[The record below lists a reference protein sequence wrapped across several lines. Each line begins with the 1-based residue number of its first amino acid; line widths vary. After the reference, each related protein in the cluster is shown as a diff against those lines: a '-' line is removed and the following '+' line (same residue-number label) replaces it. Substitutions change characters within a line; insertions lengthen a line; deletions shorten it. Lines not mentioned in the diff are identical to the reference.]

1 MTAADAS
8 AFAPFTPREGLS
20 TADRAR
26 GPGQLPILNWI
37 RKQEEFVRRS
47 FVGARVTRVSA
58 ILLSA
63 AAFACGGSG
72 SSASTVTGPP
82 PPPPV
87 ASGSTT
93 SLMVTNNHYSPKL
106 DSVAVGAML
115 TWTWNSCTGDG
126 YGGSMCTSHS
136 VKFDDG
142 PHSDIQS
149 SGEFSRMFADTGT
162 FTYHC
167 AVHGTAMSGT
177 IVVH

>member
-1 MTAADAS
+1 M
-8 AFAPFTPREGLS
+8 
-20 TADRAR
+20 
-26 GPGQLPILNWI
+26 
-37 RKQEEFVRRS
+37 RS
-47 FVGARVTRVSA
+47 FVGTRVTRIVA
-58 ILLSA
+58 LLLSA

-72 SSASTVTGPP
+72 SSAGSVTGPPP

-93 SLMVTNNHYSPKL
+93 SLMVENNHYSPKL
-106 DSVAVGAML
+106 DSVAVGATL

-142 PHSDIQS
+142 PHSPIQS
-149 SGEFSRMFADTGT
+149 SGEFPRMFPDTGT

>member
-1 MTAADAS
+1 M
-8 AFAPFTPREGLS
+8 
-20 TADRAR
+20 
-26 GPGQLPILNWI
+26 
-37 RKQEEFVRRS
+37 RS
-47 FVGARVTRVSA
+47 PFVGAGVTRISA
-58 ILLSA
+58 LLLSA

-72 SSASTVTGPP
+72 SSAGSVTGPP
-82 PPPPV
+82 PAPPPV
-87 ASGSTT
+87 ASGSTS

-142 PHSDIQS
+142 PHSPIQS

-167 AVHGTAMSGT
+167 AVHGISMSGT